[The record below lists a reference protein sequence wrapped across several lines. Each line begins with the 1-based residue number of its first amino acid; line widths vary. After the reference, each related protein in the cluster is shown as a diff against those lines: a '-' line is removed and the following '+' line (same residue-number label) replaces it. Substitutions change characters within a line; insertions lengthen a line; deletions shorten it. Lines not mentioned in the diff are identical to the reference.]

1 VDRPS
6 HIPSL
11 IYDLFW
17 FIFKADDPTLKNAG
31 IITKFSMFMTYIAFI
46 LRIILAIV
54 FWKDSLDFENIVLGK
69 KVDNTIRVIKA

>member
-1 VDRPS
+1 
-6 HIPSL
+6 
-11 IYDLFW
+11 
-17 FIFKADDPTLKNAG
+17 
-31 IITKFSMFMTYIAFI
+31 MFMTYIAFL